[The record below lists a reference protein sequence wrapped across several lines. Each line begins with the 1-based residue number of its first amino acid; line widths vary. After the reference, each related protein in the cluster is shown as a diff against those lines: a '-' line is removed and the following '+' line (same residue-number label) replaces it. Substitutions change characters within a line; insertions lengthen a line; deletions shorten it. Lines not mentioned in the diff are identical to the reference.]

1 MVLQEREQ
9 KLKLKFQLIRK
20 KMSNDKIKIII
31 ADDHAIVREG
41 LKQIVAEEKDMLV
54 CGEAED
60 AATLM
65 ELLKKEKWSIV
76 ILDINMPGKS
86 GLEALK
92 DIKQFYPELPVL
104 ILSMFSED
112 QYGLRAIKAGASGYL
127 KKVSAPTE
135 LVVAIRKIV
144 SGRKYINSSLA
155 EKLAESLGTE
165 KNNFLHD
172 KLSDR
177 EYQIMCNIALGKSA
191 EEIAV
196 ELSLSINTI
205 YTYRNRILEK
215 MSMKSNV
222 ELTQYAIQNKLIEI

>member
-1 MVLQEREQ
+1 M
-9 KLKLKFQLIRK
+9 
-20 KMSNDKIKIII
+20 NDDKIKIII

-41 LKQIVAEEKDMLV
+41 LKQIVAEEKDMQV

-60 AATLM
+60 AIKLM
-65 ELLKKEKWSIV
+65 DLLKNEKWSIV
-76 ILDINMPGKS
+76 VLDINMPGKS

-92 DIKQFYPELPVL
+92 DIKQLYPKLPVL

-144 SGRKYINSSLA
+144 SGRKYINPSLA
-155 EKLAESLGTE
+155 EKLAENLGND
-165 KNNFLHD
+165 KNNYLHE

-191 EEIAV
+191 EEIAE
-196 ELSLSINTI
+196 ELALSINTV

-222 ELTQYAIQNKLIEI
+222 ELTQYAVQNKLIEI

>member
-1 MVLQEREQ
+1 
-9 KLKLKFQLIRK
+9 
-20 KMSNDKIKIII
+20 MSDDKIKIII

-60 AATLM
+60 TVSLM

-76 ILDINMPGKS
+76 VLDINMPGKS

-155 EKLAESLGTE
+155 EKLAENLGNE
-165 KNNFLHD
+165 RNIFLHD

-177 EYQIMCNIALGKSA
+177 EYQIMCNIAFGKSA
-191 EEIAV
+191 EEIAA

-222 ELTQYAIQNKLIEI
+222 ELTQYAVQNKLIEI

>member
-1 MVLQEREQ
+1 
-9 KLKLKFQLIRK
+9 
-20 KMSNDKIKIII
+20 MSDEKIKIII

-60 AATLM
+60 AVSLM
-65 ELLKKEKWSIV
+65 ELLKKEKWSV
-76 ILDINMPGKS
+76 VVLDINMPGKS

-155 EKLAESLGTE
+155 EKLAESLGNE
-165 KNNFLHD
+165 NNNFLHD

-191 EEIAV
+191 EEIAS

>member
-1 MVLQEREQ
+1 MPIE
-9 KLKLKFQLIRK
+9 
-20 KMSNDKIKIII
+20 KIKILI

-41 LKQIVAEEKDMLV
+41 LKQIVAEEKDILV
-54 CGEAED
+54 AGEAENSEQM
-60 AATLM
+60 M
-65 ELLKKEKWSIV
+65 ELLEKEKWSLV
-76 ILDINMPGKS
+76 VLDINMPGKS

-92 DIKQFYPELPVL
+92 DIKLQYPELPVL

-112 QYGLRAIKAGASGYL
+112 QYGIRAIKAGASGYL

-135 LVVAIRKIV
+135 LVTAIRKIV
-144 SGRKYINSSLA
+144 SGGKYINPSLA
-155 EKLAESLGTE
+155 EKLADKFGETE
-165 KNNFLHD
+165 KKSLHE

-191 EEIAV
+191 EEIAQD
-196 ELSLSINTI
+196 LSISINTV

-222 ELTQYAIQNKLIEI
+222 ELTQYVMQNKLVEF

>member
-1 MVLQEREQ
+1 M
-9 KLKLKFQLIRK
+9 
-20 KMSNDKIKIII
+20 NDNKIKIII

-60 AATLM
+60 AVSLM

-76 ILDINMPGKS
+76 VLDINMPGKS

-135 LVVAIRKIV
+135 LVIAIRKIV

-155 EKLAESLGTE
+155 EKLAESLGNE

-177 EYQIMCNIALGKSA
+177 EYQIMCSIALGKSA
-191 EEIAV
+191 EEIAA
-196 ELSLSINTI
+196 ELTLSINTI
-205 YTYRNRILEK
+205 YTYRNRIFEK

-222 ELTQYAIQNKLIEI
+222 ELTQYAVQNKLIEI

>member
-1 MVLQEREQ
+1 M
-9 KLKLKFQLIRK
+9 
-20 KMSNDKIKIII
+20 NDNKIKILI

-54 CGEAED
+54 AGEAEN
-60 AATLM
+60 TYELM
-65 ELLKKEKWSIV
+65 KLLKNHSWDIIV
-76 ILDINMPGKS
+76 LDINMPGKN

-92 DIKQFYPELPVL
+92 DIKLFYPNLPVL

-135 LVVAIRKIV
+135 LVNAIRKIV
-144 SGRKYINSSLA
+144 SGRKYINQQLA
-155 EKLAESLGTE
+155 EKLADSFNNE
-165 KNNFLHD
+165 KKEAPHE

-177 EYQIMCNIALGKSA
+177 EYQILCNIASGKSA
-191 EEIAV
+191 EEIA
-196 ELSLSINTI
+196 EDLSISINTV
-205 YTYRNRILEK
+205 YSYRNRILEK

-222 ELTQYAIQNKLIEI
+222 ELTKYAIQNKLIET

>member
-1 MVLQEREQ
+1 MN
-9 KLKLKFQLIRK
+9 
-20 KMSNDKIKIII
+20 NDKIKIII

-60 AATLM
+60 AASLM

-76 ILDINMPGKS
+76 VLDINMPGKS

-92 DIKQFYPELPVL
+92 DIKQLYPELPVL

-144 SGRKYINSSLA
+144 SGRKYINPSLA
-155 EKLAESLGTE
+155 EKLAENLGSD
-165 KNNFLHD
+165 KNNYLHE

-191 EEIAV
+191 EEIAG
-196 ELSLSINTI
+196 ELALSINTI

-222 ELTQYAIQNKLIEI
+222 ELTQYAVQNKLIEI

>member
-1 MVLQEREQ
+1 
-9 KLKLKFQLIRK
+9 
-20 KMSNDKIKIII
+20 
-31 ADDHAIVREG
+31 
-41 LKQIVAEEKDMLV
+41 
-54 CGEAED
+54 
-60 AATLM
+60 
-65 ELLKKEKWSIV
+65 
-76 ILDINMPGKS
+76 MPGKS

-92 DIKQFYPELPVL
+92 DIKQFYPDLPVL

-165 KNNFLHD
+165 KNTFLHD

-222 ELTQYAIQNKLIEI
+222 ELTQYAIQNKLIQI

>member
-1 MVLQEREQ
+1 MISE
-9 KLKLKFQLIRK
+9 
-20 KMSNDKIKIII
+20 KIKILI

-41 LKQIVAEEKDMLV
+41 LKQIVAEEKDILV
-54 CGEAED
+54 AGEAEN
-60 AATLM
+60 AEQLM
-65 ELLKKEKWSIV
+65 GHLAKEKWSLV

-92 DIKQFYPELPVL
+92 DIKLQYPDLPVL

-112 QYGLRAIKAGASGYL
+112 QYGIRAIKAGASGYL

-135 LVVAIRKIV
+135 LVTAIRKIV
-144 SGRKYINSSLA
+144 SGGMYINPSLA
-155 EKLAESLGTE
+155 EKLAEKFGQKE
-165 KNNFLHD
+165 KELLHE

-191 EEIAV
+191 EEIAQD
-196 ELSLSINTI
+196 LSISINTV

-222 ELTQYAIQNKLIEI
+222 ELTQYVLSNKLVEI

>member
-1 MVLQEREQ
+1 
-9 KLKLKFQLIRK
+9 
-20 KMSNDKIKIII
+20 MSDNKIKIII

-60 AATLM
+60 AVSLM
-65 ELLKKEKWSIV
+65 KLLNKEQWSIV
-76 ILDINMPGKS
+76 VLDINMPGKS

-155 EKLAESLGTE
+155 EKLAESLGNE
-165 KNNFLHD
+165 KINFLHD

-191 EEIAV
+191 EEIAE

>member
-1 MVLQEREQ
+1 
-9 KLKLKFQLIRK
+9 
-20 KMSNDKIKIII
+20 MSNDKIKIII

-60 AATLM
+60 AASLM
-65 ELLKKEKWSIV
+65 DLLKKEKWSIAV
-76 ILDINMPGKS
+76 LDINMPGKS

-92 DIKQFYPELPVL
+92 DIKQFYPDLPVL

-165 KNNFLHD
+165 KNTFLHD

-191 EEIAV
+191 EEIAA

-222 ELTQYAIQNKLIEI
+222 ELTQYAVQNKLIEI

>member
-1 MVLQEREQ
+1 MTD
-9 KLKLKFQLIRK
+9 
-20 KMSNDKIKIII
+20 NKIKIII

-54 CGEAED
+54 FGEAENASD
-60 AATLM
+60 LM
-65 ELLKKEKWSIV
+65 ELLNKEQWSIV
-76 ILDINMPGKS
+76 VLDINMPGKS

-92 DIKQFYPELPVL
+92 DIKQIYPNLPVL

-144 SGRKYINSSLA
+144 SGRKYINPSLA
-155 EKLAESLGTE
+155 EKLAENLGND
-165 KNNFLHD
+165 KNNYLHE

-196 ELSLSINTI
+196 ELALSINTV

-222 ELTQYAIQNKLIEI
+222 ELTQYAVQNKLIEI